1 MPDFLRGYWKKLR
14 SYAVPTEHNAYRP
27 HLLHSSW
34 LLFFLAL
41 ILTAEG
47 VLLTNVFAGQS
58 ARDFLAAVLPSQ
70 VVELTNLERGFTNA
84 APLKENALLTKAAQA
99 KARDMAAKGYFAHVS
114 PEGKQPWNWLS
125 EAGYRYGAAGENLAV
140 RFSESKDVVEAWM
153 ASPSHRAN
161 IIKPTYREIGVG
173 VAQGMYKGSQATFV
187 VQYFG
192 RPAATAAAEL
202 EATPLAVAPQ
212 DATVL
217 GVAAEA
223 MAKQD
228 AASMVASVG
237 AAPTAQASGILI
249 AAAGFM
255 VLLVLLTV
263 VVSPQVQ
270 PVDLI
275 LGGGGVA
282 AVAIALLILNFSYI
296 GPLLHNSQ
304 TASVQDGS
312 GEVLIGEPAEIDTET
327 NTDESPQEHG
337 DSALAS

>member
-1 MPDFLRGYWKKLR
+1 MPDFLRRYWKKLH

-70 VVELTNLERGFTNA
+70 VVELTNLERGFSNVT
-84 APLKENALLTKAAQA
+84 PLKENALLTKAAQA
-99 KARDMAAKGYFAHVS
+99 KARDMATKSYFAHVS

-125 EAGYRYGAAGENLAV
+125 EVGYRYGAAGENLAV
-140 RFSESKDVVEAWM
+140 RFNESKDVVEAWM

-173 VAQGMYKGSQATFV
+173 VAQGVYKGSQATFV
-187 VQYFG
+187 VQFFG

-202 EATPLAVAPQ
+202 DGGVAIAPQ
-212 DATVL
+212 DADVL
-217 GVAAEA
+217 GAAAEQV
-223 MAKQD
+223 AKQD
-228 AASMVASVG
+228 AASLVASVG
-237 AAPTAQASGILI
+237 AVPTVHAFSVLT
-249 AAAGFM
+249 AAATLM
-255 VLLVLLTV
+255 VVLVFLTV

-282 AVAIALLILNFSYI
+282 AVAIALLILNFSYV
-296 GPLLHNSQ
+296 GPLLNNAQ
-304 TASVQDGS
+304 TATVMYADEGI
-312 GEVLIGEPAEIDTET
+312 LIGDPALIEDTAEEGGQT
-327 NTDESPQEHG
+327 GQG